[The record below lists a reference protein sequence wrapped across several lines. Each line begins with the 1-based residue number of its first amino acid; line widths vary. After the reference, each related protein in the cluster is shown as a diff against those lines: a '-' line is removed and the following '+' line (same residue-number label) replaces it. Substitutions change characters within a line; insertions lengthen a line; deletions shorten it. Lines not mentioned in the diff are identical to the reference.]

1 MASDRGH
8 EITHRDDLRDT
19 QLSALL
25 TRRRQTLG
33 LTVEQAARA
42 TGLPEHRYSTL
53 EDGAGH
59 GIDLGGLKRVAG
71 GLGLTGQLR
80 ETFLL
85 LAAEPDVSPYDLVER
100 RRPTIEELAH
110 IDLMEPNPAL
120 ITDHAWTVLA
130 ANASVARLF
139 TDPAETSDG
148 PPNLVLWL
156 LTEEAARRFADID
169 EVRADAVA
177 RVRAALAQIPADAP
191 LRTLAG
197 RIAADPVGAR
207 LWRSRSP
214 RLPSEAWA
222 RRLRHPLYGEASV
235 LVTTSRLPG
244 GLQLI
249 VHHAAHLIQ
258 SPAPR

>member
-8 EITHRDDLRDT
+8 GITHRDDVRAA
-19 QLSALL
+19 QLSGLL

-42 TGLPEHRYSTL
+42 TGLAEHRYSAL
-53 EDGAGH
+53 EEGAGH
-59 GIDLGGLKRVAG
+59 GIDLGALKRVAG
-71 GLGLTGQLR
+71 GLGLTGQPR

-85 LAAEPDVSPYDLVER
+85 LASEPDVTPYDLVER
-100 RRPTIEELAH
+100 RRPSIEELAH

-120 ITDHAWTVLA
+120 ITDHAWNLLA

-139 TDPAETSDG
+139 TDPAKAPDG
-148 PPNLVLWL
+148 ERNLVLWL
-156 LTEEAARRFADID
+156 LTERAERRFADID
-169 EVRADAVA
+169 DVRADAVA
-177 RVRAALAQIPADAP
+177 RVRGALAQIPADAP
-191 LRTLAG
+191 LQALAG
-197 RIAADPVGAR
+197 RIAADPLGAR

-214 RLPSEAWA
+214 RLPAEASA
-222 RRLRHPLYGEASV
+222 RRLRHPSYGEASV